1 MLDKLLHLL
10 HGLPPD
16 LVVAVISSVPVVEL
30 RGGVPAGVFLLHLP
44 LWRVYVVAVT
54 ANILCVT
61 PILLGFEWVT
71 GHLQDKPLV
80 GPILRW
86 ALEHAEKKKAFVDRY
101 GMWALTLWFAMPV
114 PGFGAWSG
122 VLVGPLAGLSF
133 WRCLAALAIGTATAG
148 AIVSGLVAG
157 GVLVMK

>member
-1 MLDKLLHLL
+1 MLDKMLVWL

-16 LVVAVISSVPVVEL
+16 FVVAVISSAPVVEL
-30 RGGVPAGVFLLHLP
+30 RGGIPAGVFLLKLP
-44 LWRVYVVAVT
+44 LWRVFIVAVI

-86 ALEHAEKKKAFVDRY
+86 ALEHAEKKKAFVGQARDVGADAVVR
-101 GMWALTLWFAMPV
+101 AV
-114 PGFGAWSG
+114 PIPGLRG
-122 VLVGPLAGLSF
+122 VERSAG
-133 WRCLAALAIGTATAG
+133 GTAGG
-148 AIVSGLVAG
+148 AVASGECFAASG
-157 GVLVMK
+157 DRDDRWRG